1 MTNEE
6 AIERIKVI
14 RWEHATNKCPD
25 REALD
30 IATKALKILSTVT
43 EAKFHDMSDSPMLQ
57 YKKGWNDALDA
68 VKIKFES
75 EEEYEL

>member
-1 MTNEE
+1 MTYKE
-6 AIERIKVI
+6 AIRQLKVEYLGEGEYLRQAKDLAI
-14 RWEHATNKCPD
+14 E
-25 REALD
+25 
-30 IATKALKILSTVT
+30 ALKIVSTVT

-75 EEEYEL
+75 EEE

>member
-6 AIERIKVI
+6 AIKILQNRAYIACFTANYNEL
-14 RWEHATNKCPD
+14 
-25 REALD
+25 EAFDLA
-30 IATKALKILSTVT
+30 IKALGIMNTVT
-43 EAKFHDMSDSPMLQ
+43 DAKFHDMSDSPMIQ

-75 EEEYEL
+75 EDE